1 MSVQHPRRLNL
12 AAELLRQAHSP
23 QLQVSRSWII
33 PRSLRARPTNQQ
45 RYLHATT
52 LLQSASKP
60 PSPTVIAPLRKTSN
74 HGLPTAGLILGAGLI
89 FLLVA
94 FGHDTAKADALS
106 TAATSTGQ
114 DDRDPSMPRYRLSD
128 IREHDASHPN
138 PWVTHQDKV
147 YDITDWVSA
156 HPGGD
161 VILRAAG
168 QSIDPYWAIFTI
180 HKQPH
185 VKEILDGYLIGYI
198 HTDDLVDGLPP
209 ADTVEDPFAQD
220 PRRDARLFEHTE
232 KPCNAEPPTQEL
244 DREFLTP
251 TGLFYVRN
259 HMWVPVIEDEK
270 VDKYALTVEL
280 PDGEERIYTLAEL
293 KSRFR
298 THRVTAVLQCS
309 GNRRGDMTRHTGQT
323 NGLQWGVGAISNAE
337 WEGVRLM
344 DVLTD
349 AGLRVADLSSH
360 TAVAANT
367 PANTPPADDHDETP
381 DPNTHHV
388 QLTGLEA
395 YGASIP
401 LSTALNPANDVLLAF
416 SMNGQPL
423 PRDHG
428 FPLRA
433 VVPGHVAARSV
444 KWLSK
449 IVVSDEESTS
459 QWQRRDYKSFGPNER
474 IPDWD
479 SAPAIQEMPITSAI
493 TKFLVGECVRESQ
506 DAWLA
511 EKQRFVE
518 STTRGNEVQPIAAQG
533 YAVSGGGREVTRV
546 DISLDGGQTW
556 DQAELLSDPWAGNKA
571 WAWKRWRYLGQ
582 LKSPRQGACAQV
594 VVKATDNSYNVQP
607 ETHASI
613 FNVRGNL
620 ANAWHRVIVCP
631 ECTVTAIDDN
641 DGAESVV
648 WRTGDAYGCGFK
660 REEYGMATD

>member
-1 MSVQHPRRLNL
+1 MSVQHPRRLRV
-12 AAELLRQAHSP
+12 ATEVFHQVRSP
-23 QLQVSRSWII
+23 QVQVSRSWMI
-33 PRSLRARPTNQQ
+33 PGSSQVCASQRRSIRATSRL
-45 RYLHATT
+45 Y
-52 LLQSASKP
+52 SASKP
-60 PSPTVIAPLRKTSN
+60 ASSTVPAVPVPLSCKRTKTPN
-74 HGLPTAGLILGAGLI
+74 ARFPTAAILAGAGLI
-89 FLLVA
+89 SILAA
-94 FGHDTAKADALS
+94 FGHDTAKADDNHS
-106 TAATSTGQ
+106 ESTSTLHAN
-114 DDRDPSMPRYRLSD
+114 RDPSLPRYHLSH

-168 QSIDPYWAIFTI
+168 QSIDPYWAIFSI

-185 VKEILDGYLIGYI
+185 VKEILEGYLIGYI
-198 HTDDLVDGLPP
+198 HNEDLVDGLPP

-220 PRRDARLFEHTE
+220 PRRDARLFEHTQR
-232 KPCNAEPPTQEL
+232 PCNAEPPTQEL
-244 DREFLTP
+244 DRDFLTP

-259 HMWVPVIEDEK
+259 HMWVPVIEGVS
-270 VDKYALTVEL
+270 VDKHALTVEL
-280 PDGEERIYTLAEL
+280 PDGEERTYTLAEL

-309 GNRRGDMTRHTGQT
+309 GNRRSDMTRHTGQT

-344 DVLTD
+344 DVLND

-360 TAVAANT
+360 TAVTASA
-367 PANTPPADDHDETP
+367 PADHDPP
-381 DPNTHHV
+381 DPKTHHV

-401 LSTALNPANDVLLAF
+401 LSTALDPANDVLLAF

-474 IPDWD
+474 IPNWD

-493 TKFLVGECVRESQ
+493 TRVLVGECVRESQ
-506 DAWLA
+506 EAWLA
-511 EKQRFVE
+511 EKQRLVE

-533 YAVSGGGREVTRV
+533 YAVSGGGREITRV

-556 DQAELLSDPWAGNKA
+556 DQAELLSDTWTGNKA

-631 ECTVTAIDDN
+631 ECTPSTNVSSGA
-641 DGAESVV
+641 AESVV
-648 WRTGDAYGCGFK
+648 WRTGDAYGSGFK

>member
-1 MSVQHPRRLNL
+1 MVRRS
-12 AAELLRQAHSP
+12 RQGCAR
-23 QLQVSRSWII
+23 QDRSI
-33 PRSLRARPTNQQ
+33 
-45 RYLHATT
+45 HATSR
-52 LLQSASKP
+52 LQSSSKP
-60 PSPTVIAPLRKTSN
+60 PFLTIPVPLPRTRTKATN
-74 HGLPTAGLILGAGLI
+74 ARFPTAILLAGAGLVSI
-89 FLLVA
+89 LAV
-94 FGHDTAKADALS
+94 FGHDTAEADDHS
-106 TAATSTGQ
+106 AATRSISTLH
-114 DDRDPSMPRYRLSD
+114 DDRDPTLPRYHLSH
-128 IREHDASHPN
+128 IREHDASHAN

-147 YDITDWVSA
+147 YDITDWVST

-168 QSIDPYWAIFTI
+168 QSIDPYWAIFSI

-198 HTDDLVDGLPP
+198 HIADLVDGLPP
-209 ADTVEDPFAQD
+209 ADAVENPFAQD
-220 PRRDARLFEHTE
+220 PQRDARLFEHTE
-232 KPCNAEPPTQEL
+232 KPCNAEPPTEEL

-259 HMWVPVIEDEK
+259 HMWVPVIEGAN
-270 VDKYALTVEL
+270 VDKHVLTVEL
-280 PDGEERIYTLAEL
+280 PDGEERTYTLADL
-293 KSRFR
+293 KSHFR

-309 GNRRGDMTRHTGQT
+309 GNRRSDMTRHTGQT

-337 WEGVRLM
+337 WEGVRLK

-349 AGLRVADLSSH
+349 AGLRVPDLSSH
-360 TAVAANT
+360 TAVTASAQ
-367 PANTPPADDHDETP
+367 ADHDTA

-401 LSTALNPANDVLLAF
+401 LSTALDPASDVLLAF

-474 IPDWD
+474 IPNWD

-493 TKFLVGECVRESQ
+493 TKVLVGECVRESQ
-506 DAWLA
+506 EVWLA
-511 EKQRFVE
+511 EKQRLVE

-533 YAVSGGGREVTRV
+533 YAVSGGGREITRV

-556 DQAELLSDPWAGNKA
+556 DQAELLSDAWAGNKA

-620 ANAWHRVIVCP
+620 ANAWHRVLVCP
-631 ECTVTAIDDN
+631 ECTPSTDDSS
-641 DGAESVV
+641 DAAENVV
-648 WRTGDAYGCGFK
+648 WRTGDAYGAGFK

>member
-1 MSVQHPRRLNL
+1 MFFP
-12 AAELLRQAHSP
+12 A
-23 QLQVSRSWII
+23 SR
-33 PRSLRARPTNQQ
+33 
-45 RYLHATT
+45 
-52 LLQSASKP
+52 KP
-60 PSPTVIAPLRKTSN
+60 AN
-74 HGLPTAGLILGAGLI
+74 
-89 FLLVA
+89 
-94 FGHDTAKADALS
+94 
-106 TAATSTGQ
+106 
-114 DDRDPSMPRYRLSD
+114 
-128 IREHDASHPN
+128 
-138 PWVTHQDKV
+138 
-147 YDITDWVSA
+147 
-156 HPGGD
+156 
-161 VILRAAG
+161 
-168 QSIDPYWAIFTI
+168 
-180 HKQPH
+180 
-185 VKEILDGYLIGYI
+185 
-198 HTDDLVDGLPP
+198 
-209 ADTVEDPFAQD
+209 
-220 PRRDARLFEHTE
+220 
-232 KPCNAEPPTQEL
+232 L

-251 TGLFYVRN
+251 NGLFYVRN
-259 HMWVPVIEDEK
+259 HMWVPVIEEGSVED
-270 VDKYALTVEL
+270 YALAVEL
-280 PDGEERIYTLAEL
+280 PDGEERTYTLAEL
-293 KSRFR
+293 KSRFK
-298 THRVTAVLQCS
+298 THRLTAVLQCS

-344 DVLTD
+344 DVLID
-349 AGLRVADLSSH
+349 AGLRVADVSLH
-360 TAVAANT
+360 TAVTANT
-367 PANTPPADDHDETP
+367 TADPDDAP

-388 QLTGLEA
+388 QMTGLEA

-479 SAPAIQEMPITSAI
+479 SAPAIQEMPVTSAI
-493 TKFLVGECVRESQ
+493 TKILVGECVRQSQ

-511 EKQRFVE
+511 GKQRLVE
-518 STTRGNEVQPIAAQG
+518 STTRGNKVQPVAAQG
-533 YAVSGGGREVTRV
+533 YAVSGGGREITRV

-556 DQAELLSDPWAGNKA
+556 DQAELLPDTWTGNKA

-631 ECTVTAIDDN
+631 ECTVSAA
-641 DGAESVV
+641 DGGDRRQSVV
-648 WRTGDAYGCGFK
+648 WRTGDVYGCGFK

>member
-1 MSVQHPRRLNL
+1 MPVQHPKNFSL
-12 AAELLRQAHSP
+12 ATVLLRQARKYRLSA
-23 QLQVSRSWII
+23 SR
-33 PRSLRARPTNQQ
+33 RSVIARSTQAVHPSQQ
-45 RYLHATT
+45 RSIHTTRPLHFRTSNAGIPTAALLAGFGLISVLAAFSHDPPKTNDLSATT
-52 LLQSASKP
+52 S
-60 PSPTVIAPLRKTSN
+60 T
-74 HGLPTAGLILGAGLI
+74 IL
-89 FLLVA
+89 
-94 FGHDTAKADALS
+94 
-106 TAATSTGQ
+106 
-114 DDRDPSMPRYRLSD
+114 DDRDPSLPRYRLSD
-128 IREHDASHPN
+128 VSEHDASHPN

-147 YDITDWVSA
+147 YDMTDWISA

-198 HTDDLVDGLPP
+198 HIDDLVDGLPP
-209 ADTVEDPFAQD
+209 ADAVEDPFAQD
-220 PRRDARLFEHTE
+220 PPRDARLFEHTE
-232 KPCNAEPPTQEL
+232 KPCNAEPPSQEL
-244 DREFLTP
+244 DRDFLTP
-251 TGLFYVRN
+251 NGLFYVRN
-259 HMWVPVIEDEK
+259 HMWVPVVED
-270 VDKYALTVEL
+270 DKADQHTLTIEL
-280 PDGEERIYTLAEL
+280 PDGEERAYTLAEL
-293 KSRFR
+293 KSRFK

-309 GNRRGDMTRHTGQT
+309 GNRRSDMTRHVGKT

-360 TAVAANT
+360 TAVTTAAAT
-367 PANTPPADDHDETP
+367 TTSPVDDDVP

-401 LSTALNPANDVLLAF
+401 LSTAINPANDVLLAF

-423 PRDHG
+423 TRDHG

-474 IPDWD
+474 APNWD
-479 SAPAIQEMPITSAI
+479 AAPAIQEMPVTSAI
-493 TKFLVGECVRESQ
+493 TKVLVGECVRECQ
-506 DAWLA
+506 VAWLA
-511 EKQRFVE
+511 GKQKLVE
-518 STTRGNEVQPIAAQG
+518 TTTEGNEAQPIAIQG
-533 YAVSGGGREVTRV
+533 YAVSGGGREITRV

-556 DQAELLSDPWAGNKA
+556 DQAELLSDARTGNKA
-571 WAWKRWRYLGQ
+571 WAWKRWRYIGQ
-582 LKSPRQGACAQV
+582 LKQPKQDACVQV
-594 VVKATDNSYNVQP
+594 VVKATDDSYNSQP

-613 FNVRGNL
+613 FNIRGNL
-620 ANAWHRVIVCP
+620 ANAWHRVRVCP
-631 ECTVTAIDDN
+631 KFTASASGGDSSGSI
-641 DGAESVV
+641 AESVV
-648 WRTGDAYGCGFK
+648 WRTGEVYGCGFQK
-660 REEYGMATD
+660 EAEHIATK